1 MSITIYHNPKCS
13 TSRNVLQMIRDAG
26 QEPEIVEYLK
36 SPPSAKKIKELLKAI
51 GISARDLLRKKEALY
66 GELGLA
72 DPKWSEGEL
81 IGFMVE
87 HPILIERPVVVGPKG
102 ARLCRPKERVL
113 EVL

>member
-1 MSITIYHNPKCS
+1 MTITIYHNSKCS

-36 SPPSAKKIKELLKAI
+36 TPPSAKKLKELLKAI

-72 DPKWSEGEL
+72 DPKWSDEQ
-81 IGFMVE
+81 IISFMVE
-87 HPILIERPVVVGPKG
+87 HPILIERPIVVGPKG
-102 ARLCRPKERVL
+102 ARLCRPKERAL
-113 EVL
+113 EVI